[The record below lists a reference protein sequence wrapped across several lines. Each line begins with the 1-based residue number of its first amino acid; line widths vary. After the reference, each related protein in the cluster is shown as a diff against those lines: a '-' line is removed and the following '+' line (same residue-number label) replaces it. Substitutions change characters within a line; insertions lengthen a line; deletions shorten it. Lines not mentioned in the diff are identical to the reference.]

1 MKVSELMTPDLVVCD
16 PDTNLA
22 EAAKLMWDRDCGILP
37 IVDQMGHV
45 AGLITDRDVCM
56 AVATKGRLASRISVT
71 EVASGRVVGV
81 SPDADIARALN
92 MLFDGSATRTPVKHA
107 PRQAS
112 SPRRSSRRTRRSA
125 SPAPPPVSTTCHES
139 SCGAFR
145 SCRST
150 TAAVASDASRLRAD
164 TRARSTSAGA
174 SSHTPVN
181 GAPDWRATCSMAS
194 RAAVS
199 ANTASAITE

>member
-81 SPDADIARALN
+81 SPDADIAMALKTMADHQVHRLPVIDDHG
-92 MLFDGSATRTPVKHA
+92 MLKGMVSMNDVILFGNGKSATPEAIVETMRAVCKH
-107 PRQAS
+107 RK
-112 SPRRSSRRTRRSA
+112 
-125 SPAPPPVSTTCHES
+125 VEL
-139 SCGAFR
+139 
-145 SCRST
+145 
-150 TAAVASDASRLRAD
+150 AV
-164 TRARSTSAGA
+164 G
-174 SSHTPVN
+174 H
-181 GAPDWRATCSMAS
+181 
-194 RAAVS
+194 
-199 ANTASAITE
+199 